1 MLRETAQGT
10 VMEDKDKDKNKKEE
24 KKEEKPTSFARE
36 VIEWIIVIAIS
47 ALLAY
52 CLDKF
57 IIVNAKIPS
66 ASMEPTIMTGDRLIG
81 NRLAYLNE
89 DPQRGDIVIFLFP
102 DNEKEYFIKRVI
114 GLPGET
120 VEIRAGKVYIN
131 DSEEPLDESSY
142 LVVTP
147 IGDFGPY
154 VVPEGAYFMM
164 GDNRNNSMD
173 SRYWNR
179 PYVYRDKI
187 LGKAW
192 ARYYPDPKTVK

>member
-1 MLRETAQGT
+1 MSQTENTNNDNIENTADDGKSTSLGRE
-10 VMEDKDKDKNKKEE
+10 
-24 KKEEKPTSFARE
+24 
-36 VIEWIIVIAIS
+36 ILEWVVVLAIS
-47 ALLAY
+47 ATLAFA
-52 CLDKF
+52 LDKF

-81 NRLAYLNE
+81 NRLAYINE
-89 DPQRGDIVIFLFP
+89 NPQRGDVVIFLYP
-102 DNEKEYFIKRVI
+102 DNEKEIFIKRVI

-120 VEIRAGKVYIN
+120 VTIRNGQVYIN
-131 DSEEPLDESSY
+131 DASGPLDESAYITS
-142 LVVTP
+142 TP
-147 IGDFGPY
+147 LGDFGPFE
-154 VVPEGAYFMM
+154 VPEGAYFMM

-192 ARYYPDPKTVK
+192 ARYYRHPSLIK

>member
-1 MLRETAQGT
+1 M
-10 VMEDKDKDKNKKEE
+10 M
-24 KKEEKPTSFARE
+24 
-36 VIEWIIVIAIS
+36 VIVVS
-47 ALLAY
+47 ATLAFL
-52 CLDKF
+52 LDKF

-81 NRLAYLNE
+81 NRLAYINS
-89 DPQRGDIVIFLFP
+89 DPERGDVVIFLFP

-120 VEIRAGKVYIN
+120 VTVKAGKVYIN
-131 DSEEPLDESSY
+131 DSDTPLDESAY
-142 LVVTP
+142 LVTVP

-154 VVPEGAYFMM
+154 KVPEGAFFMM

-173 SRYWNR
+173 SRYWNH
-179 PYVYRDKI
+179 PYVYKDKI

-192 ARYYPDPKTVK
+192 VRYFPEMSAVH

>member
-1 MLRETAQGT
+1 MSNNGPKTA
-10 VMEDKDKDKNKKEE
+10 N
-24 KKEEKPTSFARE
+24 FARE
-36 VIEWIIVIAIS
+36 ILDWVIVIVIS
-47 ALLAY
+47 AALAFA
-52 CLDKF
+52 LDKF

-120 VEIRAGKVYIN
+120 VTVKDGKVYIN
-131 DSEEPLDESSY
+131 DSMTPLDESAY
-142 LVVTP
+142 LKTVP
-147 IGDFGPY
+147 LGDFGPFK
-154 VVPEGAYFMM
+154 VPEGAYFMM

-173 SRYWNR
+173 SRFWNS

-192 ARYYPDPKTVK
+192 VRYFPHPSKVN

>member
-1 MLRETAQGT
+1 MKNNQ
-10 VMEDKDKDKNKKEE
+10 KDNKKEE
-24 KKEEKPTSFARE
+24 TSFARE
-36 VIEWIIVIAIS
+36 VFEWILVIVIS
-47 ALLAY
+47 AALAFA
-52 CLDKF
+52 LDKF

-89 DPQRGDIVIFLFP
+89 EPERGDVVIFLFP

-120 VEIRAGKVYIN
+120 VNIRDGKVYIN
-131 DSEEPLDESSY
+131 DNTEPLDESAY
-142 LVVTP
+142 IVTTP
-147 IGDFGPY
+147 LGDFGPY
-154 VVPEGAYFMM
+154 TVPAGAYFMM

-173 SRYWNR
+173 SRFWNQHF
-179 PYVYRDKI
+179 VYRDKI

-192 ARYYPDPKTVK
+192 VRYFPNPAKIY

>member
-1 MLRETAQGT
+1 M
-10 VMEDKDKDKNKKEE
+10 NKE
-24 KKEEKPTSFARE
+24 TSFARE
-36 VIEWIIVIAIS
+36 AAEWLLVIAIS
-47 ALLAY
+47 AVLAF

-81 NRLAYLNE
+81 NRLAYINN

-120 VEIRAGKVYIN
+120 VSIRAGKVYIN
-131 DSEEPLDESSY
+131 DSEEPLDESAY
-142 LVVTP
+142 LTVTP
-147 IGDFGPY
+147 LGDFGPFE
-154 VVPEGAYFMM
+154 VPEGAYFMM

-179 PYVYRDKI
+179 PYVYKDKI

-192 ARYYPDPKTVK
+192 ARYFPHPKTVH